1 MLDFEIKSLEIL
13 RKINLDP
20 TVEIQDNNLK

>member
-13 RKINLDP
+13 CKINFDP